1 MADSPRTAVVT
12 GGNRGI
18 GYEVCRQLA
27 QRGYRVILTSRDVN
41 RGLAAAEELQRAGH
55 EVIYRPL
62 DVTSLVHVR
71 DLQHYVERNFGA
83 ASVLVNNAGVYPDE
97 GRNVLDVE
105 MAVYRDTMEINLFGP
120 LLLGQA
126 FIPQM
131 LGQGYGRVVNV
142 SSAAGQIGSMVADT
156 PSYRLSKL
164 ALNGLTLML
173 ADSVRGSNVLVN
185 AVCPGWVRSDMG
197 GPAAPRSVAQG
208 ADTVVWLATLP
219 DGGPSGGFYRDREL
233 IPW

>member
-1 MADSPRTAVVT
+1 MAESPRTAIVT

-27 QRGYRVILTSRDVN
+27 RRGYRVILTSRDMS

-55 EVIYRPL
+55 QVIYRPL
-62 DVTSLVHVR
+62 DVRSLVHVR
-71 DLQHYVERNFGA
+71 DLQHYVERHFGA
-83 ASVLVNNAGVYPDE
+83 ADVLVNNAGIYPDE
-97 GRNVLDVE
+97 GRDVLEVE
-105 MAVYRDTMEINLFGP
+105 MAVYRETMDINLYGP
-120 LLLGQA
+120 LMLCQA

-131 LGQGYGRVVNV
+131 LGQAYGRVVNV
-142 SSAAGQIGSMVADT
+142 SSAAGQIDSMSADT

-185 AVCPGWVRSDMG
+185 AVCPGWVRTDMG

-208 ADTVVWLATLP
+208 TDTVVWLATLP
-219 DGGPSGGFYRDREL
+219 DGGPSGGFFRDRES
-233 IPW
+233 IAW

>member
-1 MADSPRTAVVT
+1 MANSPRTAVVT

-131 LGQGYGRVVNV
+131 VGQGYGRVVNV
-142 SSAAGQIGSMVADT
+142 SSAAGQIASMVADT

>member
-1 MADSPRTAVVT
+1 MANSPRTAVVT

-142 SSAAGQIGSMVADT
+142 SSAAGQIASMVADT

>member
-142 SSAAGQIGSMVADT
+142 SSAAGQIASMVADT